1 MKRKKKQENT
11 TLRVAII
18 FCISVLVLIVMSL
31 IFKTLILIKDSNF
44 DGTNRFNVE
53 ILQDSKVS
61 VVSFSPLTHSIAIL
75 NLQGKPVN
83 SNLSQYLEL
92 PIDGV
97 IRTTDISLDKKNL
110 SSNLSKILFSFNNK
124 KTDLTVIDLLRL
136 FLYAKNVSINSIY
149 QRDVDS
155 TDNLTIN
162 SFVSSFFIDSAIAN
176 EKITIEV
183 VNATQVYGL
192 ANRLAT
198 YITNIGG
205 DVVLVSTSDKIEDQ
219 SQIYYS
225 NDLSYTVKRL
235 SRVLGIKYTKSPKRD
250 ISDVTIIIGKDILG
264 KLKF

>member
-1 MKRKKKQENT
+1 MKRKKKQVN
-11 TLRVAII
+11 TLRLAII
-18 FCISVLVLIVMSL
+18 FCSSVLVLIVISL
-31 IFKTLILIKDSNF
+31 VFKTLVLIKDSNF

-53 ILQDSKVS
+53 ILQDNKVS
-61 VVSFSPLTHSIAIL
+61 VVSFSPLTHSITIL
-75 NLQGKPVN
+75 NLKGKPAN

-97 IRTTDISLDKKNL
+97 IETKDISLDKKNL
-110 SSNLSKILFSFNNK
+110 TSNLSKFLFNFNDK
-124 KTDLTVIDLLRL
+124 KTNLTIIDVLRL
-136 FLYAKNVSINSIY
+136 FLYARDVSLNSIY
-149 QRDVDS
+149 QRDVDNGDS
-155 TDNLTIN
+155 LTIN
-162 SFVSSFFIDSAIAN
+162 SFISSFFIDSAIAN

-192 ANRLAT
+192 ANRLAS

-205 DVVLVSTSDKIEDQ
+205 DVVLVSTSDKLENN

-235 SRVLGIKYTKSPKRD
+235 SKVLGIKYTKSPKRD
-250 ISDVTIIIGKDILG
+250 ISDVTIIIGKDILQ